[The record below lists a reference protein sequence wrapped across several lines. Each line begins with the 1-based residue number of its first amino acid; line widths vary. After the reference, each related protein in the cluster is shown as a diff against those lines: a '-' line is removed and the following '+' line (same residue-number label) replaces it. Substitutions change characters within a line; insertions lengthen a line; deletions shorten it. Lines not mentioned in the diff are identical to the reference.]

1 MLFYIIV
8 YLGSAYVYGSVGNIW
23 SRQSKLLAADGAASD
38 YFGVSV
44 SIYGTT
50 AIIGAHYDD
59 DKAVDAGMNE
69 DVNKY
74 YYMRNV

>member
-1 MLFYIIV
+1 V
-8 YLGSAYVYGSVGNIW
+8 YLGSAYVYGSVGSIW
-23 SRQSKLLAADGAASD
+23 SRQSKLVAADGGTGDS
-38 YFGVSV
+38 FGVIV

-50 AIIGAHYDD
+50 GLIGSHCDD

-69 DVNKY
+69 DENKY